1 MHCSVS
7 CFVFLS
13 CSIHHTGLHRNT
25 ENLNI
30 KLQSFPFKMLM
41 NVKTE
46 LTIVHKTVKIQSVV
60 IDAVVVRGIDGQEL
74 HVQVGIYGDFH
85 GY

>member
-1 MHCSVS
+1 
-7 CFVFLS
+7 
-13 CSIHHTGLHRNT
+13 
-25 ENLNI
+25 
-30 KLQSFPFKMLM
+30 MLM

-46 LTIVHKTVKIQSVV
+46 LTIVHKTVRIQSVV